1 MHFVYVDDSKD
12 SAYAC
17 YSALIV
23 PADKWPDSLN
33 ALLGIR
39 KAMNTTDGIY
49 VRKELH
55 ATDWNAGKGW
65 IAPTAIPKQRRAD
78 LFAYWVAGITLLPG
92 VQLINAAVHPLEE
105 ARAFEWMLN
114 RINVNMSKAG
124 SQALVFSDEGKNYD
138 PLLRRMRRFNYIP
151 SRLGSWGNGAISK
164 NITVDRILED
174 LIYRN
179 SGRSLFIQAADAC
192 AYSLLRFLNP
202 VPSKTA
208 LGLDRTFAIL
218 EPILVKA
225 ANHRDPLGLGIIR

>member
-12 SAYAC
+12 SQLAC
-17 YSALIV
+17 YSALIL
-23 PADKWPDSLN
+23 PTDKWHDCLG
-33 ALLGIR
+33 ALLAIR
-39 KAMNTTDGIY
+39 QAMKQSDGIY

-65 IAPTAIPKQRRAD
+65 IAPTPITKQRRAA
-78 LFAYWVAGITLLPG
+78 LFDYWVAGITMLPG
-92 VQLINAAVHPLEE
+92 AQLINAAVPPADE

-124 SQALVFSDEGKNYD
+124 SQAVIFSDEGKNYD
-138 PLLRRMRRFNYIP
+138 GLLRRMRRFNYIP
-151 SRLGSWGNGAISK
+151 SRLGKWGDGAASK
-164 NITVDRILED
+164 NITVSRLLED
-174 LIYRN
+174 LVYRD

-192 AYSLLRFLNP
+192 AFSLLRFLNP

-208 LGLDRTFAIL
+208 LGLDKTFRTL
-218 EPILVKA
+218 EPILVKV